1 MGEARDQTLEI
12 LQDEAV
18 VHSGA
23 FPVFRGIDVLDVEND
38 RIQQLHGL
46 FQALP
51 RHEARGL
58 HGCGQTTAACF
69 PQEGQSEF
77 FLEQGLAARKG
88 DAAAGRA
95 EEDLLLFHFLEHGIH
110 GAVLTIHDG
119 GMRRTGRGTLERTV
133 AAQRPVDDGLPVT
146 AGADGLVRAG
156 PKAAGAFVQTEAAPL
171 LEGQLRPGGLG
182 FGVAAPAAGQGTA
195 FQEDIGTDA
204 GAVMHGIVLDVEND
218 AGHLGIFRKHHWFS
232 SCG

>member
-1 MGEARDQTLEI
+1 M
-12 LQDEAV
+12 
-18 VHSGA
+18 
-23 FPVFRGIDVLDVEND
+23 
-38 RIQQLHGL
+38 
-46 FQALP
+46 
-51 RHEARGL
+51 
-58 HGCGQTTAACF
+58 
-69 PQEGQSEF
+69 
-77 FLEQGLAARKG
+77 
-88 DAAAGRA
+88 
-95 EEDLLLFHFLEHGIH
+95 
-110 GAVLTIHDG
+110 LTIHDG

-156 PKAAGAFVQTEAAPL
+156 PKAAGAFVQAEAAPL
-171 LEGQLRPGGLG
+171 LEGQLRSGGLG
-182 FGVAAPAAGQGTA
+182 FGVTAPAAGQGTA